1 MNVSRVEFQNR
12 MDGVKQYMAFRKV
25 GPELEARVSRIYTH
39 THARKN
45 AHNLHTQKTHPHASQ
60 VIRWFAYTW
69 AQSGALD
76 EERVLAALPDKL
88 KAEIAI
94 RVHMD
99 TLKQVRIFQDC
110 EPGLLEALVLKLKL
124 QVFSPGDYI
133 CRKGDVGKEMYI
145 VKRGRLSVV
154 ADDGLT
160 VLATLGAGSV
170 FGEVSV
176 LEIAGNRTGNRRTA
190 NVRSLGE
197 CFVRTGVG
205 GTRAARVV

>member
-1 MNVSRVEFQNR
+1 MILN
-12 MDGVKQYMAFRKV
+12 
-25 GPELEARVSRIYTH
+25 TC
-39 THARKN
+39 TKN
-45 AHNLHTQKTHPHASQ
+45 SHPPFFLQ

-124 QVFSPGDYI
+124 QVCLHYSAT
-133 CRKGDVGKEMYI
+133 
-145 VKRGRLSVV
+145 L
-154 ADDGLT
+154 ADDCEL
-160 VLATLGAGSV
+160 
-170 FGEVSV
+170 
-176 LEIAGNRTGNRRTA
+176 
-190 NVRSLGE
+190 
-197 CFVRTGVG
+197 
-205 GTRAARVV
+205 

>member
-1 MNVSRVEFQNR
+1 MNVARVEFQNR

-25 GPELEARVSRIYTH
+25 GGELEARVSILLGALLQPPANPINGFGVPYVDMNGESMVWD
-39 THARKN
+39 KESCN
-45 AHNLHTQKTHPHASQ
+45 FQ

-124 QVFSPGDYI
+124 QV
-133 CRKGDVGKEMYI
+133 R
-145 VKRGRLSVV
+145 
-154 ADDGLT
+154 
-160 VLATLGAGSV
+160 
-170 FGEVSV
+170 
-176 LEIAGNRTGNRRTA
+176 
-190 NVRSLGE
+190 RSLLIFSFHRKTLSD
-197 CFVRTGVG
+197 FVLYSWKTFSCCD
-205 GTRAARVV
+205 